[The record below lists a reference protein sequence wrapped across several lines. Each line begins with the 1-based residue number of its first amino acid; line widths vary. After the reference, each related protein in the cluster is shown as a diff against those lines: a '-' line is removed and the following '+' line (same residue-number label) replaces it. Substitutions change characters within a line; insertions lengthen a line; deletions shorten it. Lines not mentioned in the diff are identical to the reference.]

1 MNKKKLSLFECF
13 TLGYLTDEKDIELI
27 SKIGTNIHKQI
38 ISDEQKELEKI
49 LRNADTYKKRY
60 EAIVNYVNQQLKNY
74 NKRNGNSYQST
85 FNIATYNYFRTV
97 ANKIE
102 YIDKKYPLEE
112 D

>member
-1 MNKKKLSLFECF
+1 MNKKELIENFID
-13 TLGYLTDEKDIELI
+13 GYLTKKKDIELI

-49 LRNADTYKKRY
+49 LKNGETYKKRY
-60 EAIVNYVNQQLKNY
+60 EAIVKYVNQQLKNY

-102 YIDKKYPLEE
+102 YINKEYPLEE